1 LVPEFKAGS
10 RHPEWHVTPDA
21 GVHALPSF
29 GIGGQSSL
37 NRDSLK
43 FSVESLKFKKP
54 ETWNSKLLTG
64 NS

>member
-1 LVPEFKAGS
+1 LVPEFAAGS

-43 FSVESLKFKKP
+43 FPVESLQFKKP
-54 ETWNSKLLTG
+54 ET
-64 NS
+64 